1 MMAIKSPQDAKTP
14 RFTGRSELR
23 KCLIILAE
31 RVGFEPT
38 VPCGTPDFESVTRS
52 LRSPGYQLAAQRAT
66 RRERSLR
73 TLLGRNPPTAWHTW

>member
-38 VPCGTPDFESVTRS
+38 VRFNVRLISSGVFE
-52 LRSPGYQLAAQRAT
+52 LRMP
-66 RRERSLR
+66 
-73 TLLGRNPPTAWHTW
+73 